1 MRKRISFILLL
12 LLTAT
17 LTFSQIPEW
26 DRIGYVKQL
35 YGDEIELFPEYS
47 DKTDFSYATIGFM
60 LPNID
65 AEDGSW
71 YWYRFPEFIY
81 NEYEYG
87 CKLFKSGV
95 VTISVGAGVFALGS
109 ILYGCGLSTDN
120 ANAIQSGLIFTSL
133 GSGLVGVSVPLFCC
147 GDHLKRNANK
157 TLDLYEIL
165 R

>member
-1 MRKRISFILLL
+1 MKKFFMAIVLCLICTLSFG
-12 LLTAT
+12 
-17 LTFSQIPEW
+17 QEW
-26 DRIGYVKQL
+26 DRIGKVKQL

-47 DKTDFSYATIGFM
+47 DKTHFSYATVGFM

-87 CKLFKSGV
+87 CKLLKSGV

-133 GSGLVGVSVPLFCC
+133 GSGLVGVSVPLFCW

>member
-1 MRKRISFILLL
+1 MRKFFMAIVLCLICTISFG
-12 LLTAT
+12 
-17 LTFSQIPEW
+17 QEW
-26 DRIGYVKQL
+26 DRIGKIKQL

-47 DKTDFSYATIGFM
+47 EKTHFSYATVGFM

-65 AEDGSW
+65 AEDDSW

-133 GSGLVGVSVPLFCC
+133 GSGLVGVSVPLFCW